1 MTLNKIITILFLSLF
16 LNNFHSQEKLEN
28 GQSSKLYLH
37 VEGGVKKEQPKTVE
51 QIIAGYDM
59 DKVNKM
65 ISSYER
71 KKDYITNDPNQNTL
85 AKENGWF
92 DRINYEL
99 SLLYKRKE
107 AINSAIKK

>member
-1 MTLNKIITILFLSLF
+1 
-16 LNNFHSQEKLEN
+16 
-28 GQSSKLYLH
+28 
-37 VEGGVKKEQPKTVE
+37 
-51 QIIAGYDM
+51 
-59 DKVNKM
+59 M